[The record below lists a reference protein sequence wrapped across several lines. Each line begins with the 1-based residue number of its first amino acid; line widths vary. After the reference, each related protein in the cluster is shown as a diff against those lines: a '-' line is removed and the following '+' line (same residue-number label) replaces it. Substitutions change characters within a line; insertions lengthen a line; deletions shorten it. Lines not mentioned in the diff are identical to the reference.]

1 MARPKGE
8 KRMTWRAA
16 ITLPPEVGEEVE
28 EIAKDMAVPPAVAIR
43 ILLMEKLR
51 ERARDTRE
59 QELSRGRG
67 ARSSGNPLL

>member
-1 MARPKGE
+1 
-8 KRMTWRAA
+8 MTWRAA

-59 QELSRGRG
+59 QELHRGRG
-67 ARSSGNPLL
+67 ARASRDPVL